1 MTDDATFGK
10 VSPSEKQLYGP
21 RKLLLCGFS
30 DQVQPNFV
38 KLLELIELSDIP
50 KVWVSDDQ
58 AGTIVGELIAL
69 ADGSGFGQPSNLP
82 RAIIM
87 AGITQN
93 EMHQLMSGCRQAEMK
108 PPLWATLPPTSET
121 WVLEALL
128 KELAAERAAIQKK
141 SDH

>member
-1 MTDDATFGK
+1 MTDATFEK
-10 VSPSEKQLYGP
+10 VSPSEKPLYGT

-30 DQVQPNFV
+30 ESVQPNFA

-50 KVWVSDDQ
+50 KVWVADDQ
-58 AGTIVGELIAL
+58 AGIRVGELIAL
-69 ADGSGFGQPSNLP
+69 ADGSGFGQPSSLP

-108 PPLWATLPPTSET
+108 PPLWATLTPVSET
-121 WVLEALL
+121 WILEDLL
-128 KELAAERAAIQKK
+128 KELAAERAAMEKQKR
-141 SDH
+141 